1 MFIEIDIEEIRNR
14 VLSGEPI
21 EDVLSRYRWQDF
33 ESAVAQIFA
42 TNGFTV
48 FKNLRFKTDRRWEID
63 VVASNNGS
71 VLCVDCKG
79 WGNGRYKKTALRKA
93 AEDQISRT
101 ESLERFI
108 SNNPIA
114 RHNLDVHSDTIFY
127 PTIVTLFEEDVD
139 PDNGVLVVPVWK
151 LNSFLNFCF

>member
-1 MFIEIDIEEIRNR
+1 MFIEIDIEEIRKR
-14 VLSGEPI
+14 ILSGEPI

-33 ESAVAQIFA
+33 ESAVAQIFMS
-42 TNGFTV
+42 NGFTV

-63 VVASNNGS
+63 VVASKRGS

-79 WGNGRYKKTALRKA
+79 WGNGRHKKTALRKA
-93 AEDQISRT
+93 AEEQIGRT
-101 ESLERFI
+101 KSLERFV

-114 RHNLDVHSDTIFY
+114 CHKLGVQSDTIFY
-127 PTIVTLFEEDVD
+127 PTIVTLFDEDVD
-139 PDNGVLVVPVWK
+139 PDNGILVVPVWK